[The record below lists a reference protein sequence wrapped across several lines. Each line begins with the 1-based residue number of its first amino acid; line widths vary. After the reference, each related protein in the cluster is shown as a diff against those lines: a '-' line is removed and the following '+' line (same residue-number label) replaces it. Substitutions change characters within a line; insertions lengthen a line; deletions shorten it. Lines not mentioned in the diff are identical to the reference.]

1 MVKRVEQRI
10 IIPGSQFTISM
21 TKEEA
26 DIRSKIAK
34 LFDGVEF
41 IIREPNDPDLS
52 EYAAVVEGGVI
63 GTTIVQSQEVLQ
75 QYAEMVKR
83 DLATLESAKKPS

>member
-21 TKEEA
+21 NKEEA
-26 DIRSKIAK
+26 DIRSRIAQ

-52 EYAAVVEGGVI
+52 EYAAVVEGRVI

>member
-10 IIPGSQFTISM
+10 IIPGSQVTISM

-26 DIRSKIAK
+26 DIRSRIAQ

-41 IIREPNDPDLS
+41 IIRESNDPDLS
-52 EYAAVVEGGVI
+52 AYAAVVKGRVI

>member
-10 IIPGSQFTISM
+10 IIPGSQVTISM

-26 DIRSKIAK
+26 DIRSRIAQ

-52 EYAAVVEGGVI
+52 EYAVVVKGRAI

>member
-26 DIRSKIAK
+26 NIRREIAR
-34 LFDGVEF
+34 LVDGVEF

-52 EYAAVVEGGVI
+52 EYAAVVKDRVI